1 MNGFVVV
8 DASLAFKW
16 LVSEEDSNRA
26 QALSRSWA
34 NDGIQAAAPY
44 LMPVE
49 VANALHR
56 RVALGELAVP
66 DAVRLLEHL
75 LASGIELRDEPDIHV
90 RALQFANRLQQGAVY
105 DAHYLALADIL
116 GCEYWTADERFYR
129 AALSSSQ
136 NVHWVGEFAVLE

>member
-16 LVSEEDSNRA
+16 LVKEEHSDRA

-34 NDGIQAAAPY
+34 NDGIQASAPY

-56 RVALGELAVP
+56 RVARGELTVS
-66 DAVRLLEHL
+66 DAVRLLEYL
-75 LASGIELRDEPDIHV
+75 LASGIELRNEQDLHV
-90 RALQFANRLQQGAVY
+90 RALRLANHLQQGAVY
-105 DAHYLALADIL
+105 DAHYLALAEIL

-129 AALSSSQ
+129 AAMSSAQ
-136 NVHWVGEFAVLE
+136 NVHWIGEFAAEK

>member
-1 MNGFVVV
+1 MNGLVVV

-16 LVSEEDSNRA
+16 LVSEENSDRA
-26 QALSRSWA
+26 QAISRAWA
-34 NDGIQAAAPY
+34 NDGIQTAAPY

-56 RVALGELAVP
+56 RVARGELSVS
-66 DAVRLLEHL
+66 DAVRLLRYL
-75 LASGIELRDEPDIHV
+75 LASGIELRDEPDLHL
-90 RALQFANRLQQGAVY
+90 RALQLASHLQQGAVY

-129 AALSSSQ
+129 AALSSAQ
-136 NVHWVGEFAVLE
+136 NVRWIGEFAAPG

>member
-16 LVSEEDSNRA
+16 LVSEENSDLAHSI
-26 QALSRSWA
+26 SRSWA
-34 NDGIQAAAPY
+34 NNGIQAVAPY

-49 VANALHR
+49 VGNALHR
-56 RVALGELAVP
+56 RVVRGELIVE

-75 LASGIELRDEPDIHV
+75 LASGIELRDEPNLHARV
-90 RALQFANRLQQGAVY
+90 LQIASRLRQGAVY

-116 GCEYWTADERFYR
+116 GCEYWTADESFCRS
-129 AALSSSQ
+129 AAPSAQ
-136 NVHWVGEFAVLE
+136 NVHWIGEFAAPE

>member
-1 MNGFVVV
+1 MSEMVVV

-16 LVSEEDSNRA
+16 LVSEENSDRA
-26 QALSRSWA
+26 QSISRSWA
-34 NDGIQAAAPY
+34 NDGIQTVAPY

-56 RVALGELAVP
+56 RVARGELTVS
-66 DAVRLLEHL
+66 DAVRLLEYL
-75 LASGIELRDEPDIHV
+75 LASGIELRDEPGLNA
-90 RALQFANRLQQGAVY
+90 RALQLASRLQQGAVY

-129 AALSSSQ
+129 AAAPTAQ
-136 NVHWVGEFAVLE
+136 NVHWIGEFAVPE

>member
-16 LVSEEDSNRA
+16 LVSEENSDRA

-34 NDGIQAAAPY
+34 NDGIQAAAPH

-49 VANALHR
+49 LANALHR
-56 RVALGELAVP
+56 RVARSELAVS

-75 LASGIELRDEPDIHV
+75 LASGIELRDEPDLHA
-90 RALQFANRLQQGAVY
+90 RALQLASRLQQGAVY

-129 AALSSSQ
+129 AALSSAQ
-136 NVHWVGEFAVLE
+136 NVHWVGEFAIP

>member
-16 LVSEEDSNRA
+16 LVSEENSDLAHSI
-26 QALSRSWA
+26 SRSWA
-34 NDGIQAAAPY
+34 NNGIQAAAPY

-56 RVALGELAVP
+56 RVVRGELTVE
-66 DAVRLLEHL
+66 DAVRLLEYL
-75 LASGIELRDEPDIHV
+75 LASGIELRDEPNLHA
-90 RALQFANRLQQGAVY
+90 RALQLSSQLHQGAIY

-129 AALSSSQ
+129 AAVPTAR
-136 NVHWVGEFAVLE
+136 NVRWIGEFPFPK